1 MENNEIQVPAS
12 PAELFAMQRVGKV
25 ELEENNPHAL
35 SNYLEGELFPEL
47 DPSMTQVLVAA
58 KAMLERLESFHYDYI
73 AENEGTMSDYVARI
87 WKRDAKAITKALM
100 ALRTVQEG

>member
-1 MENNEIQVPAS
+1 MENNEIQAPSS

-47 DPSMTQVLVAA
+47 DPSFTQILVAA
-58 KAMLERLESFHYDYI
+58 KAMLERLEGFHYNFIED
-73 AENEGTMSDYVARI
+73 NGGTMSDYTARI
-87 WKRDAKAITKALM
+87 WKRDAKNVSKALM
-100 ALRTVQEG
+100 ALRQVAEG